1 MTLRVI
7 ALFGLIVGFFSLFR
21 ISLLDFS
28 GGIFNGILKKPEN
41 IRDAIMEERKT
52 KKKSALRRE
61 IDEVTVILENTN
73 RTELFPMLCTISL
86 CLSCAGA
93 AAAILLNNLFL
104 VPVLSIGL
112 LFLPFWY
119 IRLTAVHYKKNLNA
133 ELETALSIVTTAYL
147 RTEDILTSVEE
158 NLSNLNPPA
167 KNVFQD
173 FVTRVKLVNPNVEEG
188 LEELKEKIN
197 HDVFEEWVDAI
208 KACQYDRSLKST
220 LVPIVTKLSDMR
232 IVNSELEYM
241 VKDPRKEFLTMV
253 ALVLSNIPL
262 MYFLNQSWYNTLM
275 HTVIGKIMLAICGV
289 AIFVSTAFV
298 IKLTKPIEY
307 RS

>member
-1 MTLRVI
+1 MTLQVI
-7 ALFGLIVGFFSLFR
+7 ALVGLIVGLFCVFH
-21 ISLLDFS
+21 ISLSDFAT
-28 GGIFNGILKKPEN
+28 GFFHRIMKEPDN

-73 RTELFPMLCTISL
+73 RTHLFPMLCTISL
-86 CLSCAGA
+86 ALSCAGA
-93 AAAILLNNLFL
+93 VLAVFLHNPYL
-104 VPVLSIGL
+104 VPVLTHGL
-112 LFLPFWY
+112 IFLPFWY

-147 RTEDILTSVEE
+147 RTEDILTGVEE
-158 NLSNLNPPA
+158 NLCNLNPPV

-173 FVTRVKLVNPNVEEG
+173 FVTRVKHVNPNVEEG
-188 LEELKEKIN
+188 LEELKGRIN
-197 HDVFEEWVDAI
+197 NEVFEEWVDAV

-241 VKDPRKEFLTMV
+241 VRNPRKEFLTMV

-262 MYFLNQSWYNTLM
+262 MYFLNQSWYHTLM
-275 HTVIGKIMLAICGV
+275 HTTVGKLMLAVCGE
-289 AIFVSTAFV
+289 AIFVSAAFV

>member
-1 MTLRVI
+1 M
-7 ALFGLIVGFFSLFR
+7 
-21 ISLLDFS
+21 
-28 GGIFNGILKKPEN
+28 
-41 IRDAIMEERKT
+41 
-52 KKKSALRRE
+52 
-61 IDEVTVILENTN
+61 
-73 RTELFPMLCTISL
+73 
-86 CLSCAGA
+86 
-93 AAAILLNNLFL
+93 
-104 VPVLSIGL
+104 
-112 LFLPFWY
+112 
-119 IRLTAVHYKKNLNA
+119 
-133 ELETALSIVTTAYL
+133 
-147 RTEDILTSVEE
+147 
-158 NLSNLNPPA
+158 
-167 KNVFQD
+167 
-173 FVTRVKLVNPNVEEG
+173 NPNVEEG

>member
-1 MTLRVI
+1 MTLQVI
-7 ALFGLIVGFFSLFR
+7 ALFGLIIGFFSLFH

-41 IRDAIMEERKT
+41 IRDVIMEERKT

-93 AAAILLNNLFL
+93 VAAILLNNLFL
-104 VPVLSIGL
+104 VPVLAIGL

-119 IRLTAVHYKKNLNA
+119 IRLTAVHYRKNLNA

-158 NLSNLNPPA
+158 NLSNLNPPV

-241 VKDPRKEFLTMV
+241 VRNPRKEFLTMV

>member
-1 MTLRVI
+1 MTLQLI
-7 ALFGLIVGFFSLFR
+7 ALVGLIVGFFCVFHITLSDIATGFFHR
-21 ISLLDFS
+21 IMR
-28 GGIFNGILKKPEN
+28 KPNN
-41 IRDAIMEERKT
+41 IRDVIMEEQ
-52 KKKSALRRE
+52 KKKRKSALRRE

-73 RTELFPMLCTISL
+73 RTHLFPTLCTISL
-86 CLSCAGA
+86 ILSCAGA
-93 AAAILLNNLFL
+93 ALAVFLHNPYL
-104 VPVLSIGL
+104 VPVLTHGL
-112 LFLPFWY
+112 IFLPFWY

-158 NLSNLNPPA
+158 NLCNLNPPV

-173 FVTRVKLVNPNVEEG
+173 FVTRAKFVNPNVEEG
-188 LEELKEKIN
+188 LEEVKGKIN
-197 HDVFEEWVDAI
+197 NGVFEEWVDAI

-241 VKDPRKEFLTMV
+241 MRNPRKEFLTMV

-262 MYFLNQSWYNTLM
+262 MYFLNQSWYHTLM
-275 HTVIGKIMLAICGV
+275 HTAVGKFMLAICGE